1 MSSREAFCLPSP
13 ISNSELHCRPFQ
25 HTSTLP
31 VRDRHHPC
39 ITRPLVL
46 APVQCDAEKTVILGL
61 LAPDSIYG
69 LQPLATSRG
78 NGHRY
83 LCSLSFL
90 PFFFSFLLHCTACG
104 ILVPWSRIKPTLP
117 ALVQSLNHWTTREV
131 QPLFYFLSFKASQSQ
146 KVQPPKL
153 RENHAYPSCA
163 VRLWIKNKLL
173 HLSSWHAFQLHM
185 TFKYSTAQ
193 QNSPDG
199 GKVAIEHRVM

>member
-1 MSSREAFCLPSP
+1 MTQRRQWYWVFWLQTQYMACSLLPLQEEMGTDIFVHFLFCL
-13 ISNSELHCRPFQ
+13 
-25 HTSTLP
+25 
-31 VRDRHHPC
+31 
-39 ITRPLVL
+39 
-46 APVQCDAEKTVILGL
+46 
-61 LAPDSIYG
+61 
-69 LQPLATSRG
+69 
-78 NGHRY
+78 
-83 LCSLSFL
+83 
-90 PFFFSFLLHCTACG
+90 FFFLLHCTACG
-104 ILVPWSRIKPTLP
+104 ILVPWSGIKPTLP

>member
-1 MSSREAFCLPSP
+1 MKQSRQWYWVFWLQTQYMARGFLPLQEEMGTGIFVHFRFCLFFFFFFW
-13 ISNSELHCRPFQ
+13 LHC
-25 HTSTLP
+25 
-31 VRDRHHPC
+31 
-39 ITRPLVL
+39 I
-46 APVQCDAEKTVILGL
+46 
-61 LAPDSIYG
+61 
-69 LQPLATSRG
+69 
-78 NGHRY
+78 
-83 LCSLSFL
+83 
-90 PFFFSFLLHCTACG
+90 ACG
-104 ILVPWSRIKPTLP
+104 ILVPWSGIKPTLP

-131 QPLFYFLSFKASQSQ
+131 QPLFYLLSFKASQSQ

-199 GKVAIEHRVM
+199 GNVAIEHRVM